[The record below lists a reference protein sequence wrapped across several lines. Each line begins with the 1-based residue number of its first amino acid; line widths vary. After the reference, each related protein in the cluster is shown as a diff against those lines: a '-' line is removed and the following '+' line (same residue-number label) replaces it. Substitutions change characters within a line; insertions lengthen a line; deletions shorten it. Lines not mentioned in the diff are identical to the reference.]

1 MVKGL
6 TWSNKVLTWYQEI
19 NRIGFDCL
27 LTQINCFTPLIWSNS
42 VGQVIDFNYKEGGLK
57 LVAGSFT
64 SGLGGPQGK

>member
-1 MVKGL
+1 M
-6 TWSNKVLTWYQEI
+6 WSY
-19 NRIGFDCL
+19 
-27 LTQINCFTPLIWSNS
+27 S